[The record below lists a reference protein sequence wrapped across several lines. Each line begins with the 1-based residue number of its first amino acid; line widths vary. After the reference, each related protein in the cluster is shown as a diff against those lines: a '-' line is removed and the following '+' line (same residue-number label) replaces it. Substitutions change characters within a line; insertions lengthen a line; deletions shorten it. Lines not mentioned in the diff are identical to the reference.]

1 MPLIEPLSAGTNR
14 KLDIMAKRPLRAGS
28 SPTPPPATI
37 IASREFQDFLEATS
51 DALIIVDPAGAIVLV
66 NQQIEELFGYAHA
79 DVVGQ
84 PIAVL
89 LPERVPHQPVATRE
103 QESAASATPPSDA
116 VFGRHRDGH
125 EFPVEMRRTPWH
137 TQAGSLSITAI
148 RQTSERRRVQAQVS
162 AQEQRS
168 HALFDHAEQFTALL
182 AHDGTVVNVN
192 THALHLGQRAAPEMI
207 GRPVWETPWWTV
219 TPAITEQMHAAVRHA
234 QHGSVAR
241 IVLAYPRTAQPPL
254 TFDVIFTP
262 LHDATGQVSLI
273 VMESHD
279 VSALRQAE
287 QQMLQQANELETLME
302 SLADGVIVLD
312 QDGALRLANQASYTV
327 LGRPV
332 SPHLWTAS
340 PEERT
345 VVLPLDTEQGEQVAP
360 THSPL
365 SRILHG
371 ETIPSTTTEVYQL
384 RSPTGQDIWLSFSGT
399 PLVDAQGIVTGA
411 VIVYRDIT
419 QRRQLEQ
426 AVVQRAHEVAQHQA
440 LFRLMID
447 ALPSGAYLVQGT
459 DARLVLANQAAAA
472 IWGAS
477 WTPGEAMETFLATT
491 GVRIEGFDGHDL
503 AQDDWATLRATRGG
517 ESVQQQQEVI
527 RHPDGT
533 SKPILVNAVAL
544 SAAAMCTVGAADE
557 PGALVVLQDVTP
569 LKETE
574 RMKDEFLGIA
584 AHELRTPL
592 AALKGFTDMLIVQTA
607 RGRGAP
613 LVAWQT
619 EALTDIEQATQ
630 RLVRLV
636 DGLLDVTRVQGGQLV
651 LSLETHDLVAVAR
664 RVLQEQQAL
673 TDRHHLALHV
683 VVDSILLT
691 FDMMRIEQVLVN
703 LLQNAVKY
711 SPSGGTVSTTI
722 TLLTED
728 REVLVQICDD
738 GIGIPADQQSRLFTR
753 FGRTENS
760 AGIQGTGLGL
770 YLCRELIER
779 HSGHIWMESTEG
791 QGATVSF
798 SLPTAVD

>member
-1 MPLIEPLSAGTNR
+1 
-14 KLDIMAKRPLRAGS
+14 MAKRPTRVGAP
-28 SPTPPPATI
+28 PTPPAATI
-37 IASREFQDFLEATS
+37 VASGEFRDFLDATS
-51 DALIIVDPAGAIVLV
+51 EALIIVDPAGAIVLV
-66 NQQIEELFGYAHA
+66 NQQIEDLFGYARA

-84 PIAVL
+84 PVTVL
-89 LPERVPHQPVATRE
+89 LPERFPHQAIPTHK
-103 QESAASATPPSDA
+103 QESAASATPPSNA
-116 VFGRHRDGH
+116 VFARHRDGH
-125 EFPVEMRRTPWH
+125 EFAVEMRHTPWH

-148 RQTSERRRVQAQVS
+148 RHVSERQRVQAQVS
-162 AQEQRS
+162 AQEQRA

-182 AHDGTVVNVN
+182 AQDGTVLQVN
-192 THALHLGQRAAPEMI
+192 THARHLGQRAAPEMI
-207 GRPVWETPWWTV
+207 GRTVWETPWWTV
-219 TPAITEQMHAAVRHA
+219 TPAITEQIHTAVRHA

-241 IVLAYPRTAQPPL
+241 VVLTYPQETQPSL
-254 TFDVIFTP
+254 TFDLVFTP
-262 LHDATGQVSLI
+262 LHDDAGQVTLI

-312 QDGALRLANQASYTV
+312 QEGSMRIANQASYTV

-345 VVLPLDTEQGEQVAP
+345 VVLPLYNEQGKRVAP
-360 THSPL
+360 PQSPIF
-365 SRILHG
+365 RVLHG

-384 RSPTGQDIWLSFSGT
+384 RSATGQDIWLSISGT
-399 PLVDAQGIVTGA
+399 PLVDASGTVTGG
-411 VIVYRDIT
+411 VIVYRDST
-419 QRRQLEQ
+419 HRRQLEQ
-426 AVVQRAHEVAQHQA
+426 AAMQRAHEVAQHQT

-447 ALPSGAYLVQGT
+447 VLPSGAYLVQGN
-459 DARLVLANQAAAA
+459 DARMVLANKAAAD
-472 IWGAS
+472 IWGAP
-477 WTPGEAMETFLATT
+477 WKPGEAMATFLATT
-491 GVRIEGFDGHDL
+491 GVRIEDFAGHAL

-517 ESVQQQQEVI
+517 ESVQQHQEVI

-613 LVAWQT
+613 LVAWQS

-636 DGLLDVTRVQGGQLV
+636 NGLLDVTRVQGGQLV
-651 LSLETHDLVAVAR
+651 LSLEMHDLVAVAR
-664 RVLQEQQAL
+664 RVLHEQQAL
-673 TDRHHLALHV
+673 TDRHQLALHV
-683 VVDSILLT
+683 TIDPIVLM
-691 FDMMRIEQVLVN
+691 FDVMRIEQVVVN

-711 SPSGGTVSTTI
+711 SPNGGTVSMTI
-722 TLLTED
+722 SVLSAT
-728 REVLVQICDD
+728 REVLVQIRDD
-738 GIGIPADQQSRLFTR
+738 GIGIPTLQQHRLFTR
-753 FGRTENS
+753 FGRTANS

-770 YLCRELIER
+770 YLCRELIDR
-779 HSGHIWMESTEG
+779 HRGHIWMESTEG

-798 SLPTAVD
+798 SLPTATDNGEVIAFRTMC